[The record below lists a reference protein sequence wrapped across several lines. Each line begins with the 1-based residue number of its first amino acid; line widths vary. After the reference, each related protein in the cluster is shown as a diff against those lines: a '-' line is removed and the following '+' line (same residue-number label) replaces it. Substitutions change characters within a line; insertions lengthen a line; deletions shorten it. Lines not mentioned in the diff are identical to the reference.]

1 MRKNEPTA
9 SRRLVP
15 IDLVDN
21 NGQPYAGSLTSPT
34 LKIAKPGG
42 NWVAANAATLIA
54 LTGGT
59 SGTVMMQLAVA
70 ECDTSGPLRYSVDVG
85 TARHFDDFVYIDEE
99 DDAVL
104 AALATL
110 STSVA
115 SVATAV
121 GVANTGITSIS
132 SRLPTALDV
141 SGNIKAAILS
151 LGAGSIS
158 STTFAAGAIT
168 NTTIADGFLTSPK
181 VADGFLTNAKIADG
195 FLTAAK
201 LATDTITAAKVAAD
215 VGTEIAAA
223 VGSLVIDGTRT
234 VKGTLARV
242 NALMVGRASG
252 LLSSVATFFLSDGT
266 TKAFEFAQ
274 DTGAGTRVAASTVSG
289 D

>member
-21 NGQPYAGSLTSPT
+21 NGQPYAGTLTAPT

-42 NWVAANAATLIA
+42 NWIAANAAALIA

-59 SGTVMMQLAVA
+59 SGTVMMQLSVG

-85 TARHFDDFVYIDEE
+85 TARHFDDFVYVDEE

-110 STSVA
+110 TTNVA
-115 SVATAV
+115 AVSTAV
-121 GVANTGITSIS
+121 GTNTTSIASIS

-168 NTTIADGFLTSPK
+168 NTTIADGFLTSAK

-201 LATDTITAAKVAAD
+201 LATDTITAVKVASD
-215 VGTEIAAA
+215 VGAEIAAA
-223 VGSLVIDGTRT
+223 VGALVVDGSRT
-234 VKGTLARV
+234 VKGTLARLS
-242 NALMVGRASG
+242 ALSVGRATG
-252 LLSSVATFFLSDGT
+252 LLSSVATFFLADGV
-266 TKAFEFAQ
+266 TKAFEFSQ
-274 DTGAGTRVAASTVSG
+274 DTGAGTRVAASTVNG